1 MDTNLPAA
9 HRLAARKYQRGGILT
24 RSVIGMM
31 PTTCQVR
38 EARVTIQNH
47 DEALRKLYLRKIC
60 VCTAALILV
69 VLSRKMRY
77 YL

>member
-1 MDTNLPAA
+1 MDTNLSAA

-38 EARVTIQNH
+38 KARVTYNYVKY
-47 DEALRKLYLRKIC
+47 ALSA
-60 VCTAALILV
+60 AALLQGE
-69 VLSRKMRY
+69 LR
-77 YL
+77 

>member
-1 MDTNLPAA
+1 MDTNLSAA

-38 EARVTIQNH
+38 KARVT
-47 DEALRKLYLRKIC
+47 A
-60 VCTAALILV
+60 AALLQGE
-69 VLSRKMRY
+69 LR
-77 YL
+77 

>member
-9 HRLAARKYQRGGILT
+9 HKLAARKYQRGGILT

-38 EARVTIQNH
+38 KARMTTQSYG
-47 DEALRKLYLRKIC
+47 EALRKL
-60 VCTAALILV
+60 
-69 VLSRKMRY
+69 
-77 YL
+77 

>member
-1 MDTNLPAA
+1 MDTNLSAA

-38 EARVTIQNH
+38 KARVTQKNYNYVKY
-47 DEALRKLYLRKIC
+47 ALSA
-60 VCTAALILV
+60 AALLQGE
-69 VLSRKMRY
+69 LR
-77 YL
+77 